1 MRPHVE
7 MQGFKFGMVPEWVA
21 YHPDLTPAAVRVYI
35 VLIRH
40 GVDPSSCYPSIARI
54 ASCAHVSEN
63 TVRKALKELAA
74 VGAVQSFKRYLDDDN
89 RHQTS
94 NGYRVFDSPPSARPS
109 SNIEPHPLQDL
120 NPSPSDSEP
129 TPLQNL
135 NPKESKN
142 NDTHLTRKHTRVDSR
157 ENAQQPLIEVDGLT
171 PAASVPD
178 RFQEFWS
185 SYPRKI
191 GKPKAQAAW
200 KRLTKAKVDP
210 QTIIDGCE
218 RWATY
223 YAQARTEQRFIPHP
237 TTWLNDARYDDTPE
251 PVSNARASHP
261 TRAPIVERTGETMNM
276 KMVGGKLVPA

>member
-1 MRPHVE
+1 MYVTHKE
-7 MQGFKFGMVPEWVA
+7 NQ
-21 YHPDLTPAAVRVYI
+21 LTKTSEQENIRV
-35 VLIRH
+35 V
-40 GVDPSSCYPSIARI
+40 SS
-54 ASCAHVSEN
+54 
-63 TVRKALKELAA
+63 
-74 VGAVQSFKRYLDDDN
+74 
-89 RHQTS
+89 
-94 NGYRVFDSPPSARPS
+94 
-109 SNIEPHPLQDL
+109 
-120 NPSPSDSEP
+120 
-129 TPLQNL
+129 
-135 NPKESKN
+135 
-142 NDTHLTRKHTRVDSR
+142 
-157 ENAQQPLIEVDGLT
+157 ENAQPALIEMDGLT